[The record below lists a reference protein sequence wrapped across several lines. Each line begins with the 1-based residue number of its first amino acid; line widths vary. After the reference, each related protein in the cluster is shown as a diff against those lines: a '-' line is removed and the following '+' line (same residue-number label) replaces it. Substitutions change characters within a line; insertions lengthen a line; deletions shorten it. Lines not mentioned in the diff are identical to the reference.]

1 MQCFVDSSY
10 IMRYN
15 SNIHK
20 LLINTSS
27 KKGSRNANKSLIII
41 IMIMI
46 CATANTAKNV
56 LSVKLMFLYLELL
69 LC

>member
-20 LLINTSS
+20 LLINASS
-27 KKGSRNANKSLIII
+27 KKGSRNANKSLIIM

-46 CATANTAKNV
+46 CAMANTAKNL